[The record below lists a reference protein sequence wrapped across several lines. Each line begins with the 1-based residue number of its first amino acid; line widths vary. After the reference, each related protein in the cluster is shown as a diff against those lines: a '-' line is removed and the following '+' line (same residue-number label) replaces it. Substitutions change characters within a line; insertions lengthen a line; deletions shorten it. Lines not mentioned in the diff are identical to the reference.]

1 MTFLVSSIGHDWGLM
16 NCPLLTLTWNPLETY
31 SSIKWAKIKVGVV
44 MTFVWMNYGRMVGDS
59 TLQTVNTTGLILQVG
74 TLSRTRHCFAVYL
87 CQWIIA
93 GHICLLV
100 LLHHIAQASGREEDL
115 LNHPPSL
122 HHWHV
127 HHHCWGKTCN
137 IPHIQWVNQTV
148 SEGPWGNYAEHW
160 LAWSNNVICLL
171 LGPSGQYSRGSLSC
185 RLSLVPLFV
194 LACLSLY
201 S

>member
-1 MTFLVSSIGHDWGLM
+1 MTFLVSSVGHDWGLM

-74 TLSRTRHCFAVYL
+74 TLSRAIYYFAVYL

-93 GHICLLV
+93 GHIRLLV
-100 LLHHIAQASGREEDL
+100 LLHHITQASGREEDL
-115 LNHPPSL
+115 LNHPPPL

-127 HHHCWGKTCN
+127 HHHCWGKTCK
-137 IPHIQWVNQTV
+137 IPHIQTEWTTLFLKDLEAITQNI
-148 SEGPWGNYAEHW
+148 GW
-160 LAWSNNVICLL
+160 LGATMSFAYCSAPLASIQEVAVI
-171 LGPSGQYSRGSLSC
+171 
-185 RLSLVPLFV
+185 
-194 LACLSLY
+194 
-201 S
+201 